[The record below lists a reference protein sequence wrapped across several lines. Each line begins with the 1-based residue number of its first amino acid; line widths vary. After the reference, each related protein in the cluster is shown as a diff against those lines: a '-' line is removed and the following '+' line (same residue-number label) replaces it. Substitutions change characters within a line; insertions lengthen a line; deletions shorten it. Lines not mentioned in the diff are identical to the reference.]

1 MSKLNIYETKWINL
15 VFEGRNKAYGAYQ
28 LRAENPK
35 TTLKALC
42 VGVLLLSSAIA
53 VPIIVNSHNNENDIA
68 DNIPKI
74 PGDIIVIADLTP
86 RLPEKTEEPKLE
98 TTPSDPV
105 KKIKYVGFTPVAK
118 NQATQEVPTNEELKN
133 AAISTENSEG
143 TGTTTSLSVASQ
155 PTGNGN
161 GTGTEGT
168 NTINSTYELE
178 ALPQY
183 PGGIDAFL
191 ATIGKRFKTPEMEE
205 LKTLEVM
212 MYFVIEKDGS
222 LSNIR
227 VTRDPGYGLG
237 KEAIR
242 VLNSMTTKWTPGY
255 RNGQPARTAYNLPI
269 TVNVN

>member
-1 MSKLNIYETKWINL
+1 MSKLNIYETKWIDL
-15 VFEGRNKAYGAYQ
+15 VFEGRNKDYGAYQ

-42 VGVLLLSSAIA
+42 AGVLLLSSAIA
-53 VPIIVNSHNNENDIA
+53 VPIIVNSLNSGNDIA

-74 PGDIIVIADLTP
+74 FNDTIVIVDLTP
-86 RLPEKTEEPKLE
+86 TQPKKIEEPKLE

-118 NQATQEVPTNEELKN
+118 NQVTQEVPTNEELKN

-155 PTGNGN
+155 PTGNGAGN
-161 GTGTEGT
+161 GTESA
-168 NTINSTYELE
+168 NNINSTYELE

-191 ATIGKRFKTPEMEE
+191 ATVGKRFKTPEMEE
-205 LKTLEVM
+205 FKTFKVM
-212 MYFVIEKDGS
+212 VYFVIEKDGS

>member
-1 MSKLNIYETKWINL
+1 MSKLNIYETKWLDL

-35 TTLKALC
+35 TTLKALFA
-42 VGVLLLSSAIA
+42 GVFLLSTAIA
-53 VPIIVNSHNNENDIA
+53 IPIVMNSLNNGNDMA
-68 DNIPKI
+68 GTLTKTPD
-74 PGDIIVIADLTP
+74 DIIVIADLTP
-86 RLPEKTEEPKLE
+86 KLPKKTEEPKLE

-118 NQATQEVPTNEELKN
+118 NQATQEVPTNDDLKN
-133 AAISTENSEG
+133 AAISSENSEG
-143 TGTTTSLSVASQ
+143 VGTTTSLSVAVQ
-155 PTGNGN
+155 PAGNGNGN
-161 GTGTEGT
+161 GTESG
-168 NTINSTYELE
+168 NSINATYELE

-183 PGGIDAFL
+183 PGGIDSFL

-205 LKTLEVM
+205 FKTFKVM
-212 MYFVIEKDGS
+212 VYFVIEKDGS

-242 VLNSMTTKWTPGY
+242 VLNSITTKWTPGY

>member
-1 MSKLNIYETKWINL
+1 MSKLNIYDTKWIDL

-35 TTLKALC
+35 TTLKALGI
-42 VGVLLLSSAIA
+42 GVFLLGTAIA
-53 VPIIVNSHNNENDIA
+53 IPVIANSLNRDNDMA
-68 DNIPKI
+68 TNIPKVFD
-74 PGDIIVIADLTP
+74 PTIVIADL
-86 RLPEKTEEPKLE
+86 LPTLPKEKEEPQLE
-98 TTPSDPV
+98 TTPADPV
-105 KKIKYVGFTPVAK
+105 KKIKYTGFKPVAK
-118 NQATQEVPTNEELKN
+118 NQATQEVPTNDDLKN

-143 TGTTTSLSVASQ
+143 TGTTTSLSVVSQ
-155 PTGNGN
+155 PTGNGSGN
-161 GTGTEGT
+161 GTE
-168 NTINSTYELE
+168 NNNAVNATYELE

-191 ATIGKRFKTPEMEE
+191 ATVGKRFKTPETEE
-205 LKTLEVM
+205 IKTLRVM
-212 MYFVIEKDGS
+212 VYFVIEKDGS

-242 VLNSMTTKWTPGY
+242 VLNTMTTKWSPGY
-255 RNGQPARTAYNLPI
+255 RNGNPVRTAYNLPI

>member
-1 MSKLNIYETKWINL
+1 MSKLNIYETKWLDL

-28 LRAENPK
+28 LRSENPK

-42 VGVLLLSSAIA
+42 TGVLLLGSAIA
-53 VPIIVNSHNNENDIA
+53 VPIISNYFKPDPNVA
-68 DNIPKI
+68 GNIPKLFDDTIVVVDLI
-74 PGDIIVIADLTP
+74 PT
-86 RLPEKTEEPKLE
+86 LPKKIEEPKLE

-105 KKIKYVGFTPVAK
+105 KKIKFTGFTPVPK
-118 NQATQEVPTNEELKN
+118 NQATQEVPTNDELKN
-133 AAISTENSEG
+133 AAISSENAEG
-143 TGTTTSLSVASQ
+143 TGTTTSMSVASQ
-155 PTGNGN
+155 PTGNGDGN
-161 GTGTEGT
+161 GTES
-168 NTINSTYELE
+168 NNAVNATYELE

-191 ATIGKRFKTPEMEE
+191 STIGKRFKTPELEDV
-205 LKTLEVM
+205 KTLKVLV
-212 MYFVIEKDGS
+212 YFIVEKDGS

-242 VLNSMTTKWTPGY
+242 VLSTMTTKWSPGY
-255 RNGQPARTAYNLPI
+255 RNGNAVRTAYNLPI

>member
-1 MSKLNIYETKWINL
+1 MSKLNIYETKWIDL

-53 VPIIVNSHNNENDIA
+53 VPIIVNSRNSGNDMA

-74 PGDIIVIADLTP
+74 FNDPIVVVDLTP
-86 RLPEKTEEPKLE
+86 IQPKKIEGPKLE

-118 NQATQEVPTNEELKN
+118 NQATQEVPTNEQLN
-133 AAISTENSEG
+133 NTAISTENSEG

-155 PTGNGN
+155 PTGNGAGN
-161 GTGTEGT
+161 GTESA
-168 NTINSTYELE
+168 NNINSTYELE

-191 ATIGKRFKTPEMEE
+191 ATVGKRFKTPEMDE
-205 LKTLEVM
+205 LKTFKVLV
-212 MYFVIEKDGS
+212 YFVIEKDGS